1 MIGQK
6 NSTII
11 TSLVKNKFR
20 HQKNKKDW
28 KKDKKKRKKDKK
40 KRKKDK
46 KKRKKDKKKLKDNFF
61 VNDNNIDFFVK
72 YKSLAMLLKNI
83 EINYPFYIVSLCCL
97 YFLSLKTKKDYFIT
111 VLSFIFIS
119 GFGYFVHWC
128 SHAIP
133 WTELYSQQDN
143 FFSQNIYSDQI
154 IRCFLNFMEFHDVI
168 HHDSSINKQFHNIFL
183 EAVNNSVTQGLLF
196 VFVAIII
203 KQVDLWACV
212 LWALLYA
219 TFHNINYNFLG
230 FHSSKISLAHRNHHI
245 DPTIN
250 FGIDIWDIIF
260 NTKYPDEE
268 PENYNHYGINLILLT
283 IIMCYFMPKKSL
295 LH

>member
-1 MIGQK
+1 MIEQK

-11 TSLVKNKFR
+11 TSLIKNKFR
-20 HQKNKKDW
+20 HQKNKKEW
-28 KKDKKKRKKDKK
+28 KKDKKEKKRKKKKEKKKRKKDKNK
-40 KRKKDK
+40 KN
-46 KKRKKDKKKLKDNFF
+46 LNL
-61 VNDNNIDFFVK
+61 NDTNKDFFVK

-111 VLSFIFIS
+111 VISFIFIS

-154 IRCFLNFMEFHDVI
+154 VRCFLNFMEFHDI
-168 HHDSSINKQFHNIFL
+168 THHDSSINKRLKNIFL

-196 VFVAIII
+196 VFAAIII

-219 TFHNINYNFLG
+219 TFHNINYV
-230 FHSSKISLAHRNHHI
+230 FHSPETHVNHHI
-245 DPTIN
+245 DPTTN

-260 NTKYPDEE
+260 NTKYPGEE

-283 IIMCYFMPKKSL
+283 IIMCYFMPEKSL

>member
-1 MIGQK
+1 MIEQK

-11 TSLVKNKFR
+11 TSLIKNKFR
-20 HQKNKKDW
+20 HQKNKKEW
-28 KKDKKKRKKDKK
+28 KKDKKEKKRKKKKEKKKRKKDKNK
-40 KRKKDK
+40 KN
-46 KKRKKDKKKLKDNFF
+46 LNL
-61 VNDNNIDFFVK
+61 NDTNKDFFVK

-111 VLSFIFIS
+111 VISFIFIS

-154 IRCFLNFMEFHDVI
+154 VRCFLNFMEFHDI
-168 HHDSSINKQFHNIFL
+168 THHDSSINKRLKNIFL

-196 VFVAIII
+196 VFAAIII

-219 TFHNINYNFLG
+219 TFHNINYV
-230 FHSSKISLAHRNHHI
+230 FHSPETHVNHHI
-245 DPTIN
+245 DPTTN
-250 FGIDIWDIIF
+250 FGIDVWDIIF
-260 NTKYPDEE
+260 NTKYPGEE

-283 IIMCYFMPKKSL
+283 IIMCYFMPEKSL

>member
-1 MIGQK
+1 
-6 NSTII
+6 
-11 TSLVKNKFR
+11 
-20 HQKNKKDW
+20 
-28 KKDKKKRKKDKK
+28 
-40 KRKKDK
+40 
-46 KKRKKDKKKLKDNFF
+46 
-61 VNDNNIDFFVK
+61 
-72 YKSLAMLLKNI
+72 MLLKNI
-83 EINYPFYIVSLCCL
+83 QINYPFYIVSLFCL
-97 YFLSLKTKKDYFIT
+97 YFLALKTKKNYFIT

-143 FFSQNIYSDQI
+143 FFSQNIYTDQI
-154 IRCFLNFMEFHDVI
+154 VRCFLNFMEFHDVT

-196 VFVAIII
+196 VFAAIII

-219 TFHNINYNFLG
+219 TFHNINYVL
-230 FHSSKISLAHRNHHI
+230 HSPETHVNHHV
-245 DPTIN
+245 DPTTN

-283 IIMCYFMPKKSL
+283 IIICYFMPEKSL

>member
-1 MIGQK
+1 MVEQK
-6 NSTII
+6 NSTVI
-11 TSLVKNKFR
+11 TSLLKNKFK
-20 HQKNKKDW
+20 HQKDKIKKE
-28 KKDKKKRKKDKK
+28 KKKKHKKEKK
-40 KRKKDK
+40 NKEE
-46 KKRKKDKKKLKDNFF
+46 KKKLKKKKEKKKQYETFDNYIAI
-61 VNDNNIDFFVK
+61 DNNNKQLFIK
-72 YKSLAMLLKNI
+72 SESLAMFIKNI
-83 EINYPFYIVSLCCL
+83 EINFPFYIISLFCL
-97 YFLSLKTKKDYFIT
+97 YFLSLKTKKNFFIT
-111 VLSFIFIS
+111 VISFIFIS

-143 FFSQNIYSDQI
+143 IFTQNKYSDQI
-154 IRCFLNFMEFHDVI
+154 IRCFLNFIEFHDI
-168 HHDSSINKQFHNIFL
+168 THHDSSINKRFYNIFL

-196 VFVAIII
+196 VFAAIII

-219 TFHNINYNFLG
+219 TFHNINYVL
-230 FHSSKISLAHRNHHI
+230 HSPETHVNHHI
-245 DPTIN
+245 DPTTN

-260 NTKYPDEE
+260 NTKYPGEE

-283 IIMCYFMPKKSL
+283 IIICYFMPEKSL

>member
-1 MIGQK
+1 MIEQK
-6 NSTII
+6 NSTVI
-11 TSLVKNKFR
+11 TSLIKNKFR

-40 KRKKDK
+40 KQ
-46 KKRKKDKKKLKDNFF
+46 KKDKKKLKDNFF
-61 VNDNNIDFFVK
+61 VNDSNIDFFVK

-154 IRCFLNFMEFHDVI
+154 IRCFLNFMEFHDI
-168 HHDSSINKQFHNIFL
+168 THHDSSINKRIHNIVL
-183 EAVNNSVTQGLLF
+183 EAINNSVTQGLLF
-196 VFVAIII
+196 VFAAIII

-219 TFHNINYNFLG
+219 TFHNINYVL
-230 FHSSKISLAHRNHHI
+230 HSPETHVNHHI
-245 DPTIN
+245 DPTTN
-250 FGIDIWDIIF
+250 FGIDVWDIIF
-260 NTKYPDEE
+260 NTKYPGEE

-283 IIMCYFMPKKSL
+283 IIMCYFMPEKSL

>member
-1 MIGQK
+1 MIEQK
-6 NSTII
+6 NSTVI
-11 TSLVKNKFR
+11 TSLIKNKFR

-40 KRKKDK
+40 KQKKH
-46 KKRKKDKKKLKDNFF
+46 KKKLKDNFF
-61 VNDNNIDFFVK
+61 VNDSNIDFFVK

-154 IRCFLNFMEFHDVI
+154 IRCFLNFMEFHDI
-168 HHDSSINKQFHNIFL
+168 THHDSSINKRIHNIVL
-183 EAVNNSVTQGLLF
+183 EAINNSVTQGLLF
-196 VFVAIII
+196 VFAAIII

-219 TFHNINYNFLG
+219 TFHNINYVL
-230 FHSSKISLAHRNHHI
+230 HTPETHVNHHI
-245 DPTIN
+245 DPTTN
-250 FGIDIWDIIF
+250 FGIDVLDIIF
-260 NTKYPDEE
+260 NTKYPGEE

-283 IIMCYFMPKKSL
+283 IIMCYFMPEKSL

>member
-1 MIGQK
+1 MKEQK

-11 TSLVKNKFR
+11 TSLIKNKFK

-28 KKDKKKRKKDKK
+28 KKGKEKRKKDKK
-40 KRKKDK
+40 KNKKEK
-46 KKRKKDKKKLKDNFF
+46 KKIKLKAFDVDDNQ
-61 VNDNNIDFFVK
+61 DFFHK

-83 EINYPFYIVSLCCL
+83 EINYPFYIVSLFCL
-97 YFLSLKTKKDYFIT
+97 YFLSLKTKKHYFIT

-143 FFSQNIYSDQI
+143 FFSQNIYTDQI
-154 IRCFLNFMEFHDVI
+154 IRCFLNFMEFHDI
-168 HHDSSINKQFHNIFL
+168 THHDSSINKKFKNIAL
-183 EAVNNSVTQGLLF
+183 EAINNSVTQGLLF
-196 VFVAIII
+196 VFAAIVI

-219 TFHNINYNFLG
+219 TFHNINYVL
-230 FHSSKISLAHRNHHI
+230 HSPETHVNHHI
-245 DPTIN
+245 DPTTN

-260 NTKYPDEE
+260 NTKYPGEE
-268 PENYNHYGINLILLT
+268 PENYNHYGINLVLLT
-283 IIMCYFMPKKSL
+283 IIMCYFMPEKSL